1 MYFLHGFS
9 PVSKS
14 LCTAYTGNMSTITQ
28 NVRAAV
34 YLVFEKGDRVL
45 LSHRINSGYH
55 DGEYGVPTGHI
66 EEGEPASG
74 AAIRKAREETGI
86 KLRMSELRLAHVMHR
101 SSNEDK
107 TADYIDFYFLVMNY
121 PGEAVNKV
129 PAKCD
134 ELRWAQWNKLPENT
148 VPEVRFAL
156 ECIQR
161 DKVYSEFDFLTSVG
175 SRPQHD

>member
-1 MYFLHGFS
+1 M
-9 PVSKS
+9 K
-14 LCTAYTGNMSTITQ
+14 Q
-28 NVRAAV
+28 
-34 YLVFEKGDRVL
+34 
-45 LSHRINSGYH
+45 
-55 DGEYGVPTGHI
+55 
-66 EEGEPASG
+66 
-74 AAIRKAREETGI
+74 IRKAREETGI

-175 SRPQHD
+175 SHPQHD

>member
-1 MYFLHGFS
+1 MTKISQH
-9 PVSKS
+9 
-14 LCTAYTGNMSTITQ
+14 
-28 NVRAAV
+28 VRAAV
-34 YLVFEKGDRVL
+34 YLVLEKGDKVL

-66 EEGEPASG
+66 EDGEPASG
-74 AAIRKAREETGI
+74 AAIRKAREETGV

-107 TADYIDFYFLVMNY
+107 SADYIDFYFIVVNY
-121 PGEAVNKV
+121 AGEVVNKI
-129 PAKCD
+129 PDKCD
-134 ELRWAQWNKLPENT
+134 ELRWTKWNELPEKT

-161 DKVYSEFDFLTSVG
+161 DKIYSEFDFLTASG
-175 SRPQHD
+175 SNLA

>member
-1 MYFLHGFS
+1 MLM
-9 PVSKS
+9 PK
-14 LCTAYTGNMSTITQ
+14 ITQ

-34 YLVFEKGDRVL
+34 YLVFQKGDKVL
-45 LSHRINSGYH
+45 LSGRINSGYH
-55 DGEYGVPTGHI
+55 DGEFGVPTGHV

-101 SSNEDK
+101 SSSGDK
-107 TADYIDFYFLVMNY
+107 SADYVDFYFLILNF

-129 PAKCD
+129 PGKCS
-134 ELRWAQWNKLPENT
+134 ELRWVKWNQLPENT

-161 DKVYSEFDFLTSVG
+161 DKIYSEFDFLTATG
-175 SRPQHD
+175 DGNHHDL